1 MTCTNQYSSD
11 LNGHLTGFAIEGDPV
26 EVYFCNNRNSKVR
39 LKLNRK
45 CKHWLYLF
53 ILKKQVTQEKEQN
66 RELKKEV
73 HVLFLLPS
81 FHPSFHSPF
90 FISSFFVIF
99 TLIRLRRHLSF
110 RERLSLSNPC
120 RHIARKVNS
129 SKKHKHTRTH
139 TYTHTHIRVHA
150 VRCTVTVHHHYLH
163 GLIALFSMYRILYHP
178 NSTIAQPITHRLSHF

>member
-1 MTCTNQYSSD
+1 MQALAVLVYTEEASHTRERTKQRIKERSARPVSSA
-11 LNGHLTGFAIEGDPV
+11 F
-26 EVYFCNNRNSKVR
+26 
-39 LKLNRK
+39 
-45 CKHWLYLF
+45 
-53 ILKKQVTQEKEQN
+53 
-66 RELKKEV
+66 
-73 HVLFLLPS
+73 LPS
-81 FHPSFHSPF
+81 FFPFAF

-163 GLIALFSMYRILYHP
+163 GLIALFSMYKILYHP
-178 NSTIAQPITHRLSHF
+178 NSTIAQPITHRLSHFWQSVCNITVCLKRTDDVTPQRIIAPAL